1 VSSLELSVPDDFG
14 HGGSPKRHEEREG
27 IPVVLTTGRRR
38 SGSDEKWLATN
49 FDGRHPSALDGKVAR
64 CNTPCI

>member
-1 VSSLELSVPDDFG
+1 MGARRNGTRRERGYQWFSPLAEDDW
-14 HGGSPKRHEEREG
+14 
-27 IPVVLTTGRRR
+27 
-38 SGSDEKWLATN
+38 SDEKWLATN